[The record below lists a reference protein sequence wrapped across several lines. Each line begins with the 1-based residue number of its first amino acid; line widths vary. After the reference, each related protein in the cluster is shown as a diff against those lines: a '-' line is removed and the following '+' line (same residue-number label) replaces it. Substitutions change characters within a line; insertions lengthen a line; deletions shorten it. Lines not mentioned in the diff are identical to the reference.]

1 MEPTTVYAKTEVG
14 HEEIS
19 SRTRRLPARVRTM
32 LIMVDGRR
40 SVGELLNNSP
50 VPAES
55 HAHLETL
62 VEGGFIAPVGV
73 VGGGVAPAATTAAVS
88 VAPPPAG
95 DLDEAKRVVSRMLME
110 MIGPEA
116 DFFTGRVDDAGSMG
130 ELQIEAG
137 KLRKMIDDSF
147 SARKAE
153 QFWEKVGPLFGEDHE
168 PQAAVATPGNVAPA
182 SAAPT
187 AQVTMAGTGDLKEA
201 KRVVS
206 VTLMEMIGP
215 EADFFTGRV
224 DDARSMA
231 ELLAEAEKLRM
242 MINNSLNP
250 RKAQEFWDKVGP
262 TLA

>member
-55 HAHLETL
+55 QAHLETL
-62 VEGGFIAPVGV
+62 VEGGFIAPVSASASV
-73 VGGGVAPAATTAAVS
+73 AAPAASIAAAPAAV
-88 VAPPPAG
+88 VPAD
-95 DLDEAKRVVSRMLME
+95 DLTEAKRVISLMLMQI
-110 MIGPEA
+110 IGPEA

-130 ELQIEAG
+130 DLLSEAR
-137 KLRKMIDDSF
+137 KLHKMIGDSF
-147 SARKAE
+147 SASKAE
-153 QFWEKVGPLFGEDHE
+153 QFWERIGPLFAADRE
-168 PQAAVATPGNVAPA
+168 PRAAVGIPA

-187 AQVTMAGTGDLKEA
+187 AQVTVAGTGDLKEA